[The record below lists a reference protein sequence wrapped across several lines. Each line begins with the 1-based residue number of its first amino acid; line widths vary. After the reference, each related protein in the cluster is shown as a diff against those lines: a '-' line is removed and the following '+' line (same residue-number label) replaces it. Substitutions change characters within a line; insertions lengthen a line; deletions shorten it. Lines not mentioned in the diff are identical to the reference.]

1 MYVEPFMLLIT
12 KRRKLKE
19 LQLTQ
24 KKLEVE
30 QPCSS
35 SDISIL

>member
-24 KKLEVE
+24 KNLKWNNPV
-30 QPCSS
+30 QAV
-35 SDISIL
+35 ISAF